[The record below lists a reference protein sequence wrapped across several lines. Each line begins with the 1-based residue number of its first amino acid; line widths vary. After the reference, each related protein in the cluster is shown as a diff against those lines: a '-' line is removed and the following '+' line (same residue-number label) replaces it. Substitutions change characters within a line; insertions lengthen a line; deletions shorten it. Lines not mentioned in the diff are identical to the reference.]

1 MDRLTACLILRLL
14 PGIGPITAQKLVH
27 AYGSPEAIFDPQA
40 KPIEAPSPHLI
51 AILKQAGRIHK
62 ERNKSRKK

>member
-40 KPIEAPSPHLI
+40 KPIEAPSPHLT
-51 AILKQAGRIHK
+51 AI
-62 ERNKSRKK
+62 